1 MRKELVKTANG
12 VTRFNV
18 SKKMVAEIKIPLVPK
33 SEQIRIS
40 NILNK
45 MAIAVTDLQ
54 DNLQIEIRSRRQQYE
69 YYRNKLLTFDQAA

>member
-1 MRKELVKTANG
+1 
-12 VTRFNV
+12 
-18 SKKMVAEIKIPLVPK
+18 MVAEIKIPLVPK